1 MQKSLQLA
9 VCACGE
15 ALAVV
20 AGAAACYI
28 ATAAAAACEMPG
40 VAEHT
45 LPATLLI

>member
-28 ATAAAAACEMPG
+28 ATAAAACEMPG
-40 VAEHT
+40 DAEHT